1 MTPLEGPNN
10 LNMIFFFNADISRYT
25 PSINF
30 TQLIAN
36 LTSVRVGHE
45 KVPDPSLTVN
55 DVIV

>member
-25 PSINF
+25 PSITF

-36 LTSVRVGHE
+36 FTSVGRPRKGSRSS
-45 KVPDPSLTVN
+45 SLTVN